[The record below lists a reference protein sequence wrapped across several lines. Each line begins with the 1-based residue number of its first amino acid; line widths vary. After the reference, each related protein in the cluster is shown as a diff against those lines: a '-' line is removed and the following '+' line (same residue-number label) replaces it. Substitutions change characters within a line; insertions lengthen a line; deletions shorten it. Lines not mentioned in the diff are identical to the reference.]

1 MGLDK
6 TLEGRR
12 IELTWCDD
20 PYTKLKPGSRGTIK
34 WERYDDL
41 WAEEHVAVDWDDGS
55 TLKLLRG
62 RDHFK
67 LFTEG
72 EGEEINE

>member
-41 WAEEHVAVDWDDGS
+41 WTEEHVAVDWDDGS

-72 EGEEINE
+72 EGEEENE